1 MRITGKSAPVAVK
14 EKYMDT
20 KTINSIEQEVNNLQ
34 EEIVNLRR
42 MIHQNPELS
51 FAEKQT
57 SALIYDNLKAVP
69 DLEVSRPT
77 ATSVIAVLKG
87 HREGKVLALRCDM
100 DALNLQEENR
110 IAYKSQ
116 NPGVMHACGHD
127 GHTAMLVG
135 AVKILVKYKSILQ
148 GEIRFIFQHA
158 EEWHP
163 GGARDLVG
171 QGVLK
176 GVDIILALH
185 LWVPLEA
192 GKIGLS
198 SGPLMAAPDNFDIII
213 SGQGGHAARPQE
225 VIDPIVVGAQI
236 INALQTI
243 VSRRNDP
250 LDPLVLSITSIHG
263 GSAYN
268 IIPEKV
274 ELKGTL
280 RTFTP
285 EKRKSIPAKMEQI
298 IQGICLASGA
308 AYTFDYQPGYEPVIN
323 DEGVVQALT
332 DILEKTLGQD
342 AIERVTPV
350 MGGEDFSAYL
360 QHIPG
365 AMVFVGAGNREAG
378 IIHPHHH
385 PCFNIDENSLAVGV
399 KVLVLAGLGLLNGGK
414 KPDD

>member
-1 MRITGKSAPVAVK
+1 
-14 EKYMDT
+14 MDT
-20 KTINSIEQEVNNLQ
+20 KIIESIEQEVNSLQ
-34 EEIVNLRR
+34 EEIINLRR

-57 SALIYDNLKAVP
+57 SDLIYDILKDIP
-69 DLEVSRPT
+69 DLAVSRPT
-77 ATSVIAVLKG
+77 ATSVVAVLKG
-87 HREGKVLALRCDM
+87 NRAGKVLALRCDM
-100 DALNLQEENR
+100 DALNLQEENQ
-110 IAYKSQ
+110 ISYKSQ
-116 NPGVMHACGHD
+116 NQGIMHACAHD
-127 GHTAMLVG
+127 GHTAMLIG
-135 AVKILVKYKSILQ
+135 AVKILVKFKSILQ

-163 GGARDLVG
+163 GGARELVG
-171 QGVLK
+171 QGVLN

-185 LWVPLEA
+185 LWVALEV

-198 SGPLMAAPDNFDIII
+198 SGPLMAAPDNFDLTI
-213 SGQGGHAARPQE
+213 SGRGGHAAMPQE
-225 VIDPIVVGAQI
+225 VIDPIPVSAQV

-243 VSRRNDP
+243 VSRMNDP
-250 LDPLVLSITSIHG
+250 LDPLVLSVTSIHG

-285 EKRKSIPAKMEQI
+285 EKRKSVPARMEHI
-298 IQGICLASGA
+298 IQGICSAYGA
-308 AYTFDYQPGYEPVIN
+308 AYTFNYEPGYEPVIN
-323 DEGVVQALT
+323 DEGVVQSLT
-332 DILEKTLGQD
+332 EILQKTLGKD
-342 AIERVTPV
+342 SIAKVAPV

-365 AMVFVGAGNREAG
+365 AMVFIGAGNREAG

-385 PCFNIDENSLAVGV
+385 PCFNIDENSLAVGL
-399 KVLVLAGLGLLNGGK
+399 KVLVLAGLGLLNSLS
-414 KPDD
+414 